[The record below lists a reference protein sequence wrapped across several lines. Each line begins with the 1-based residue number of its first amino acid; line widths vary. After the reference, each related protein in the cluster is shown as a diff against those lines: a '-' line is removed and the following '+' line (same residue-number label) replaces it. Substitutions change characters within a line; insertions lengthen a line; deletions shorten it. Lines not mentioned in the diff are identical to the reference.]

1 MTIKEFK
8 DLTNMEEPV
17 KHLET
22 YLETNME
29 SVMSGKINEIDM
41 IKMIGIIKIFC
52 QKYDL
57 EICSKYLK
65 SLKSSDQL
73 PNLRGYLQQ
82 IYKEIIF
89 VSHNDSFDNHFNTII
104 YDVTEDE
111 LTEINSLLNSI
122 KDKINTSN
130 IFDEK
135 QTIKINKILEKLTQ
149 ELNQDI
155 TSMKGILGSLFELN
169 IYSNLEPKAKVLL
182 KELKGLFSLTVN
194 INIKGNNLPLL
205 NTISSANQENLLPQ
219 ITEDGEIIDVAE
231 E

>member
-8 DLTNMEEPV
+8 DLSNMDEPV

-22 YLETNME
+22 YLETNMAHA
-29 SVMSGKINEIDM
+29 MSGKINEIDM
-41 IKMIGIIKIFC
+41 IKMMGIIKIFC

-65 SLKSSDQL
+65 NLKSSDKT
-73 PNLRGYLQQ
+73 PNLKIYLQQ

-89 VSHNDSFDNHFNTII
+89 VSHNDSFDNHFNKIT
-104 YDVTEDE
+104 YDVTEEE
-111 LTEINSLLNSI
+111 LSEINSLLDSI
-122 KDKINTSN
+122 KSKINTSN

-135 QTIKINKILEKLTQ
+135 QTIKINKLLEKLKQ

-205 NTISSANQENLLPQ
+205 NSIPSANQENLLPQ
-219 ITEDGEIIDVAE
+219 VTEDEEIIDVTE